1 MRLVFAKEAS
11 EGPNAQDRA
20 ERLMAPPPRGRDCS
34 PSAEKYVHMV
44 SAMEVREG
52 PIIHLSSVFM
62 TNGRADT
69 PAHSVLGS
77 CRFRVPAFDQRQH
90 DLCGY
95 CHLYMINMTWIS
107 NLEVYFQR
115 WCWRLAYAFCYVG
128 RLVFVARGRP
138 LSQEKPLD
146 KLCCCLSAET
156 RPHDVGHGS
165 TRGSDHSRW
174 DWASHGGESPPLRG
188 HHGTSSNTQCAFRQL
203 WKKYGGVF
211 IKLMCIELAME
222 AREGPDPE
230 DKAEFHMA
238 ATGHL
243 FEDLMATCHPPS
255 IPDEVACKPSHTSGP
270 SDSFGGNMMSTSPA
284 VCT

>member
-1 MRLVFAKEAS
+1 MEA
-11 EGPNAQDRA
+11 
-20 ERLMAPPPRGRDCS
+20 
-34 PSAEKYVHMV
+34 
-44 SAMEVREG
+44 REG
-52 PIIHLSSVFM
+52 PIIHLSSVF
-62 TNGRADT
+62 RVC
-69 PAHSVLGS
+69 HSVLES
-77 CRFRVPAFDQRQH
+77 CRFRVPAFDQGQH

-156 RPHDVGHGS
+156 HTRIMLAMEARVGPTTQDG
-165 TRGSDHSRW
+165 TGI
-174 DWASHGGESPPLRG
+174 AGEVVEP
-188 HHGTSSNTQCAFRQL
+188 SSNTQCAFRQL
-203 WKKYGGVF
+203 WKQYGGVF
-211 IKLMCIELAME
+211 IKRMCIDLAME

-230 DKAEFHMA
+230 DKAGFHMV

-243 FEDLMATCHPPS
+243 FEDLMAT
-255 IPDEVACKPSHTSGP
+255 
-270 SDSFGGNMMSTSPA
+270 
-284 VCT
+284 